1 MKNLDYPIS
10 APSANKFGYISPT
23 RTEHIIKNFSQG
35 IDYVLDGGACE
46 LGIESTII
54 GFENKNTIVYRLG
67 SLVVEDIEKCVG
79 DITIYS
85 NEESFPGSF
94 KSHYSPSKKLYLGD
108 IKMLTDKFKDKR
120 IGVLCF
126 DKYYDFIEEKNQILL
141 SINAL
146 KTEFRI
152 GDRILKAVDD
162 VSLTVD
168 KGQCLGIIGE
178 SGSGKSVTALS
189 VMRLV
194 SSPPGVIT
202 NGSIDFNGGD
212 LLELS
217 SEDLRAFRGKK
228 ISYVFK
234 NYRFWQT
241 CCPNVYARY
250 F

>member
-1 MKNLDYPIS
+1 MFLDPRLKSGTLSTPRSTTEVSKNKS
-10 APSANKFGYISPT
+10 
-23 RTEHIIKNFSQG
+23 
-35 IDYVLDGGACE
+35 
-46 LGIESTII
+46 
-54 GFENKNTIVYRLG
+54 NTGL
-67 SLVVEDIEKCVG
+67 
-79 DITIYS
+79 
-85 NEESFPGSF
+85 
-94 KSHYSPSKKLYLGD
+94 
-108 IKMLTDKFKDKR
+108 
-120 IGVLCF
+120 
-126 DKYYDFIEEKNQILL
+126 KNQILL

-152 GDRILKAVDD
+152 GDRVLKAVDD

-228 ISYVFK
+228 ISYVFQDPLSTLHPLYTVGQQLSEAIQFNSYVGK
-234 NYRFWQT
+234 SEKDKRL
-241 CCPNVYARY
+241 
-250 F
+250 

>member
-1 MKNLDYPIS
+1 MSTPRSTTEVSKNKS
-10 APSANKFGYISPT
+10 
-23 RTEHIIKNFSQG
+23 
-35 IDYVLDGGACE
+35 
-46 LGIESTII
+46 
-54 GFENKNTIVYRLG
+54 NTGL
-67 SLVVEDIEKCVG
+67 
-79 DITIYS
+79 
-85 NEESFPGSF
+85 
-94 KSHYSPSKKLYLGD
+94 
-108 IKMLTDKFKDKR
+108 
-120 IGVLCF
+120 
-126 DKYYDFIEEKNQILL
+126 KNQILL

-212 LLELS
+212 S
-217 SEDLRAFRGKK
+217 
-228 ISYVFK
+228 
-234 NYRFWQT
+234 
-241 CCPNVYARY
+241 
-250 F
+250 